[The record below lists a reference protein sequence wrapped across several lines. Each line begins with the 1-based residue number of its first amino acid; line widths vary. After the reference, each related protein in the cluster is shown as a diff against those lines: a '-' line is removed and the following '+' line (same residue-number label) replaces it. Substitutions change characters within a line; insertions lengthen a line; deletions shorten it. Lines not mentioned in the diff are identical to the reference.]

1 MSVSATQS
9 VEDRRRILKDLPE
22 GTRRVQVLRHGKQ
35 HYKKPEEIDVEID
48 EVVLSSDGSPVVM
61 KGRPGRKPKSRLQPI
76 SPMAAEIDEA
86 RTSHIEDSTLR
97 KEADKDSE
105 GEELFNQIISSMAEE
120 AAALEFEREEAA
132 RHGLDTSGLSVKRS
146 RVLKAMAD
154 SMLKRK
160 SLTGGII
167 DLDSPA
173 FQALFTLLLESFK
186 ESMDGAGC
194 RSEQVEAVFASL
206 IRALAD
212 ESWKQEAKSRMKE
225 KLA

>member
-1 MSVSATQS
+1 MSVTNQSA
-9 VEDRRRILKDLPE
+9 EDRRRILKDLPE
-22 GTRRVQVLRHGKQ
+22 GTRRVQVLRNGKQ
-35 HYKKPEEIDVEID
+35 HYKRPEEINIEID

-61 KGRPGRKPKSRLQPI
+61 RGQPGRKPKSRLKPV

-86 RTSHIEDSTLR
+86 RNSHIDGSTLR

-105 GEELFNQIISSMAEE
+105 GEELFNQIIAAMAEE

-132 RHGLDTSGLSVKRS
+132 RHGVDTSVLSVKRS
-146 RVLKAMAD
+146 RVLKGMAD
-154 SMLKRK
+154 SILKRK

-173 FQALFTLLLESFK
+173 FKALFTLLLESFK

-206 IRALAD
+206 IRTLSD
-212 ESWKQEAKSRMKE
+212 ESWRQEAKSRMKE
-225 KLA
+225 KV